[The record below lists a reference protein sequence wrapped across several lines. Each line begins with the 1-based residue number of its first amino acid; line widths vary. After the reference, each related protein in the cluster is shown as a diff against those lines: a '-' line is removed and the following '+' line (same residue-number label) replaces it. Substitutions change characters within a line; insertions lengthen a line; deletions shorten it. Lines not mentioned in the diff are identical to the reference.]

1 MALRFLAD
9 HCISNFI
16 VDTLR
21 AAKHEVFRLRDLL
34 PVESCDAVVI
44 AKAQEIEAILLSL
57 NGDFADIV
65 TYPPQRYK
73 GIVALQVRN
82 HPEILP
88 RLMEKLT
95 AYFEQQPSMKQYQGK
110 LLVVEVDRIR
120 IRQ

>member
-9 HCISNFI
+9 HCISNLI
-16 VDTLR
+16 IETIR
-21 AAKHEVFRLRDLL
+21 NAKHEVLRLRDLL
-34 PVESCDAVVI
+34 PVDSQDAVVI
-44 AKAQEIEAILLSL
+44 AKAQEANAILVSL

-65 TYPPQRYK
+65 TYPPRQYK
-73 GIVALQVRN
+73 GIVALQLRN

-88 RLMEKLT
+88 HLLERLVKYLGLQSEMEH
-95 AYFEQQPSMKQYQGK
+95 YRGK